1 MTTPIFQTFI
11 DYRLARG
18 ESMMW
23 GDCQLELMSF
33 KLSKMAYD
41 VAMDI
46 IDNANGDCSLT
57 FIFRD
62 DLYSQADAERF
73 AKSYMSL
80 AKAFAN
86 EPNTKLGSVSVYE
99 EVEIKD
105 ALGFGR
111 GKILFSYFLNLLLKE
126 TQVAAQLTQFCP

>member
-1 MTTPIFQTFI
+1 MTTPIFQAFI

-23 GDCQLELMSF
+23 GDCHLELMSF

-46 IDNANGDCSLT
+46 VDNANGDCSLT

-62 DLYSQADAERF
+62 DLYNQVDAERF

-80 AKAFAN
+80 AKVFAS
-86 EPNTKLGSVSVYE
+86 EPNTKLGSAKVYD

-105 ALGFGR
+105 ALNFGR
-111 GKILFSYFLNLLLKE
+111 GKILFSYFINLFLE
-126 TQVAAQLTQFCP
+126 DTRIIAQLTQSCP